1 MKINAGITL
10 IELLLVIAIV
20 ALLGAAATPF
30 LSSFVLRT
38 NFDATGQKVVSSI
51 RKAQGYAMDG
61 KQSQVWGVCK
71 SGNYIRLFS
80 GSCGSPVVAE
90 NFLIPSS
97 INISGLSE
105 ITFNLRGEPSAVL
118 SISVTSS
125 LESETIGVNAAG
137 GMTIN

>member
-61 KQSQVWGVCK
+61 KQSQVWGCVNLAIIFVC
-71 SGNYIRLFS
+71 LVA
-80 GSCGSPVVAE
+80 VVQVRW
-90 NFLIPSS
+90 FLR
-97 INISGLSE
+97 
-105 ITFNLRGEPSAVL
+105 TF
-118 SISVTSS
+118 
-125 LESETIGVNAAG
+125 
-137 GMTIN
+137 